1 MANATAWDVEVD
13 ILIVGSGA
21 AAMTAAVVAAK
32 NHAEALVIEKSE
44 LYGGSSATSGGV
56 VWIPATR
63 QAKEAGSDDTPEDGF
78 KYIRALTAPD
88 VPDSLIWAFVNN
100 GPKMLEWMERNSDVK
115 YATTHYCDYH
125 PNLPGGKTAFRS
137 HDAMPIHAKALGK
150 DFLKQ
155 RAQHPAAQFFGKIN
169 WTVDE
174 TGPLL
179 FRLPGWKKIVFRLF
193 ARYYLDLPWR
203 FRSAR
208 DRFLTLGSALAA
220 RLKMSMDKVGAK
232 LWLKTKFLEL
242 VTDDTGRV
250 VGAIVEKEGVRTR
263 IGARRG
269 VLLAAGGFERNPEMR
284 SKYLPVPTIYTGA
297 QPPNTGDA
305 IRGAMALGAQTARMD
320 SAWWGVSLAIP
331 GEDKTRL
338 MTFERALPGCI
349 MVNQAGKRYFNEA
362 ASYHIAGHAMIDSN
376 KSGASTVPS
385 YILFDSQYR
394 HDYPMGPVLPL
405 LPDWMLSS
413 DIQKVLIKGKTWDE
427 VARQA
432 GLPAAALKETIENFN
447 KHAKEGRDPEFQRGL
462 DPYDCYYGDP
472 KVKPNPTLRAL
483 EKAPFYAFPCYPG
496 DIGTNGGLVINE
508 NGQVLGKDSQPIPG
522 LYAAGNTTASVMG
535 YSYPA
540 AGATLGPAM
549 TFGYL
554 AARHM
559 VGAND

>member
-1 MANATAWDVEVD
+1 MADAVGAWDAEVD
-13 ILIVGSGA
+13 VLIVGSGA
-21 AAMTAAVVAAK
+21 AAMTAAVVARK
-32 NHAEALVIEKSE
+32 NHADVLVLEKSE

-63 QAKEAGSDDTPEDGF
+63 QAKQAGSDDTPEDGF
-78 KYIRALTAPD
+78 KYIRALTAPE

-100 GPKMLEWMERNSDVK
+100 GPKMLDWMEENSEVK
-115 YATTHYCDYH
+115 YMTTHYCDYH

-137 HDAMPIHAKALGK
+137 HDAAPIHGSALGD
-150 DFLKQ
+150 DFLNQ

-179 FRLPGWKKIVFRLF
+179 FRLPGWKKIVFKLF

-203 FRSAR
+203 FRSKR

-220 RLKMSMDKVGAK
+220 RLKLSMNKLGAK
-232 LWLKTKFLEL
+232 LWLKTKFMEL
-242 VTDDTGRV
+242 VTENGRV
-250 VGAIVEKEGVRTR
+250 TGVVVEKEGRRMR
-263 IGARRG
+263 IGARQG

-305 IRGAMALGAQTARMD
+305 IRAAMDMGAQTARMD

-349 MVNQAGKRYFNEA
+349 VVNQAGKRYFNEA
-362 ASYHIAGHAMIDSN
+362 ASYHIAGHAMIDNN

-385 YILFDSQYR
+385 FILFDSQYR

-405 LPDWMLSS
+405 LPDWMLASS
-413 DIQKVLIKGKTWDE
+413 ITQVLIKGKTWQD

-432 GLPAAALKETIENFN
+432 GLPWGSLKQTIENFN
-447 KHAKEGRDPEFQRGL
+447 KNAKIGKDPEFLRGD

-483 EKAPFYAFPCYPG
+483 DKGPFYAFPVYPG

-508 NGQVLGKDSQPIPG
+508 NAQVVGKDGKPIPG
-522 LYAAGNTTASVMG
+522 LYAAGNTTASIMG

-559 VGAND
+559 VGANE

>member
-1 MANATAWDVEVD
+1 MANAIAWDAQVD
-13 ILIVGSGA
+13 VLIVGSGA
-21 AAMTAAVVAAK
+21 AAMTAAIVAQK
-32 NHAEALVIEKSE
+32 NHADALVIEKSD

-63 QAKEAGSDDTPEDGF
+63 QAREAGSDDTPEDGF

-88 VPDSLIWAFVNN
+88 VSDELIWAFVNN
-100 GPKMLEWMERNSDVK
+100 GPKMLEWMEQNSDVK

-125 PNLPGGKTAFRS
+125 PNLPGGKTAYRS
-137 HDAMPIHAKALGK
+137 HDAMPIHARELGK
-150 DFLKQ
+150 DFLTQ

-179 FRLPGWKKIVFRLF
+179 FRLPGWKKIVLRLF

-220 RLKMSMDKVGAK
+220 RLKMSMDKIGAK

-242 VTDDTGRV
+242 VTEDGRV
-250 VGAIVEKEGVRTR
+250 VGAIVEKEGRRMR
-263 IGARRG
+263 IGARQG

-305 IRGAMALGAQTARMD
+305 IRGAMALGARTARMD

-362 ASYHIAGHAMIDSN
+362 ASYHIAGHAMIESN
-376 KSGASTVPS
+376 KTGASTIPS

-405 LPDWMLSS
+405 LPDWMLSA
-413 DIQKVLIKGKTWDE
+413 DIRKVLIKGKTWDE

-432 GLPAAALKETIENFN
+432 GLPAAALKETIANFN
-447 KHAKEGRDPEFQRGL
+447 KHAREGKDPEFLRGD

-483 EKAPFYAFPCYPG
+483 DKAPFYAFPCYPG

-508 NGQVLGKDSQPIPG
+508 NGQVIGQDDKPIPG

>member
-1 MANATAWDVEVD
+1 MANPIAWDVEVD
-13 ILIVGSGA
+13 VLIVGSGA
-21 AAMTAAVVAAK
+21 AAMTAAVVAGK
-32 NHAEALVIEKSE
+32 NHADALVIEKSE

-100 GPKMLEWMERNSDVK
+100 GPKMLDWMEQNSDVK

-137 HDAMPIHAKALGK
+137 HDVVPIQGQLLGA
-150 DFLKQ
+150 DLLKQ
-155 RAQHPAAQFFGKIN
+155 RPQHPAAQFFGKIN

-193 ARYYLDLPWR
+193 ARYYLDFPWR
-203 FRSAR
+203 LKSKR

-242 VTDDTGRV
+242 VEENGRV
-250 VGAIVEKEGVRTR
+250 VGAIVEKEGVRMR
-263 IGARRG
+263 IGARQG
-269 VLLAAGGFERNPEMR
+269 VLLAAGGFERSPEMR

-362 ASYHIAGHAMIDSN
+362 ASYHIAGHAMIENN

-413 DIQKVLIKGKTWDE
+413 QIRSVLIKGQTWDE

-432 GLPAAALKETIENFN
+432 GLPAAALKTTIENFN
-447 KHAKEGRDPEFQRGL
+447 KHAKEGTDPEFQRGL

-496 DIGTNGGLVINE
+496 DIGTNGGLVIDG
-508 NGQVLGKDSQPIPG
+508 NGQVLGKDNQPIPG

-554 AARHM
+554 AAKHM

>member
-1 MANATAWDVEVD
+1 MADVVGAWDAEVD
-13 ILIVGSGA
+13 VLIVGSGA
-21 AAMTAAVVAAK
+21 AAMTAAVVARK
-32 NHAEALVIEKSE
+32 NHADALVIEKSE

-63 QAKEAGSDDTPEDGF
+63 QARAAGSDDTPEDGF
-78 KYIRALTAPD
+78 KYIRALTAPEVSD
-88 VPDSLIWAFVNN
+88 ELIWAFVNN
-100 GPKMLEWMERNSDVK
+100 GPKMLDWMEENSEVK
-115 YATTHYCDYH
+115 YVTTHYCDYH
-125 PNLPGGKTAFRS
+125 PNLPGGKTAYRS
-137 HDAMPIHAKALGK
+137 HDAVPIHASALGD

-174 TGPLL
+174 TTPLL
-179 FRLPGWKKIVFRLF
+179 FRLPGWKKIVARLF
-193 ARYYLDLPWR
+193 FRYYLDLPWR
-203 FRSAR
+203 FRSKR

-220 RLKMSMDKVGAK
+220 RLKLSMDKLGAK
-232 LWLKTKFLEL
+232 LWLNTKFLEL
-242 VTDDTGRV
+242 VTENGKV
-250 VGAIVEKEGVRTR
+250 VGAVVEKEGKRMR
-263 IGARRG
+263 IGARQG
-269 VLLAAGGFERNPEMR
+269 VLLAAGGFERSPEMR

-305 IRGAMALGAQTARMD
+305 IRGAMELGAQTARMN

-349 MVNQAGKRYFNEA
+349 VVNQAGKRYFNEA
-362 ASYHIAGHAMIDSN
+362 ASYHIAGHAMIDNN
-376 KSGASTVPS
+376 KPGAATVPS

-405 LPDWMLSS
+405 LPDWMLSAN
-413 DIQKVLIKGKTWDE
+413 IKQVLIKGNSWED

-432 GLPAAALKETIENFN
+432 GLPWGPLKQTIENFN
-447 KHAKEGRDPEFQRGL
+447 THAKVGKDPEFLRGD

-483 EKAPFYAFPCYPG
+483 DKGPFYAFPVYPG
-496 DIGTNGGLVINE
+496 DIGTNGGLVIDE
-508 NGQVLGKDSQPIPG
+508 NARVLGKDGHPIPG

-559 VGAND
+559 VGANA

>member
-1 MANATAWDVEVD
+1 MADGVGAWDDEVD
-13 ILIVGSGA
+13 VLIVGSGA
-21 AAMTAAVVAAK
+21 AAMTAAVVARK
-32 NHAEALVIEKSE
+32 NHADALVIEKSE

-63 QAKEAGSDDTPEDGF
+63 QALAAGSDDTPEDGF
-78 KYIRALTAPD
+78 KYIRALTAPE
-88 VPDSLIWAFVNN
+88 VPDGLIWAFVNN
-100 GPKMLEWMERNSDVK
+100 GPKMLDWMEENSELRYV
-115 YATTHYCDYH
+115 TTHYCDYH

-137 HDAMPIHAKALGK
+137 HDAVPIHASALG
-150 DFLKQ
+150 DEFLNQ

-179 FRLPGWKKIVFRLF
+179 FRLPGGKKIVFRRF
-193 ARYYLDLPWR
+193 ARYYTSLLWP
-203 FRSAR
+203 FPPQPH
-208 DRFLTLGSALAA
+208 RFLTLGSALAA
-220 RLKMSMDKVGAK
+220 RLKLSMNKLGAK

-242 VTDDTGRV
+242 VTENGKV
-250 VGAIVEKEGVRTR
+250 VGAVVEKEGRRMR
-263 IGARRG
+263 IGARQG
-269 VLLAAGGFERNPEMR
+269 VLLAAGGFERSPEMR
-284 SKYLPVPTIYTGA
+284 SKYLPVATIYTGA

-305 IRGAMALGAQTARMD
+305 IRAAMDLGAQTARMN
-320 SAWWGVSLAIP
+320 SAWWGVSLAVP

-349 MVNQAGKRYFNEA
+349 VVNQAGKRYFNEA

-376 KSGASTVPS
+376 KAGASTVPS

-405 LPDWMLSS
+405 LPDWMLSAN
-413 DIQKVLIKGKTWDE
+413 IKQVLIKGKSWED

-432 GLPAAALKETIENFN
+432 GLPWANLKQTIENFN
-447 KHAKEGRDPEFQRGL
+447 KNAKVGKDPDFLRGD

-483 EKAPFYAFPCYPG
+483 DKGPFYAFPVYPG
-496 DIGTNGGLVINE
+496 DIGTNGGLVIDE
-508 NGQVLGKDSQPIPG
+508 NARVLGKDGAPIPG

-559 VGAND
+559 VGANE

>member
-1 MANATAWDVEVD
+1 MANAIAWDAEVD
-13 ILIVGSGA
+13 VLIVGSGA
-21 AAMTAAVVAAK
+21 AAMTAAVVARK
-32 NHAEALVIEKSE
+32 NHADALVIEKSE

-63 QAKEAGSDDTPEDGF
+63 QAREAGSDDTPEDGF
-78 KYIRALTAPD
+78 NYIRALTAPD

-100 GPKMLEWMERNSDVK
+100 GPKMLEWMEQNSDVK

-137 HDAMPIHAKALGK
+137 HDAMPIHAKELGK
-150 DFLKQ
+150 DFLTQ

-220 RLKMSMDKVGAK
+220 RLKMSMDKLGAK

-242 VTDDTGRV
+242 VTENGRV
-250 VGAIVEKEGVRTR
+250 TGAIVEREGVRMR
-263 IGARRG
+263 IGARQG
-269 VLLAAGGFERNPEMR
+269 VLLAAGGFERSPEMR
-284 SKYLPVPTIYTGA
+284 SKYLPVSTIYTGA

-305 IRGAMALGAQTARMD
+305 IRGAMELGAQTARMD

-362 ASYHIAGHAMIDSN
+362 ASYHIAGHAMIESN
-376 KSGASTVPS
+376 KTGASTIPS

-413 DIQKVLIKGKTWDE
+413 AIRSVLIKGNSWED

-447 KHAKEGRDPEFQRGL
+447 KHAREGKDPEFLRGD

-483 EKAPFYAFPCYPG
+483 DKAPFYAFPCYPG

-508 NGQVLGKDSQPIPG
+508 NAQVMGKDGKPIPG

>member
-1 MANATAWDVEVD
+1 MADIQGWDVETD
-13 ILIVGSGA
+13 ILVVGSGA
-21 AAMTAAVVAAK
+21 AGMVAAVFAARNRAK
-32 NHAEALVIEKSE
+32 VLVIEKSE

-56 VWIPATR
+56 AWIPATR
-63 QAKEAGSDDTPEDGF
+63 QALAAGSVDSAEEGF

-100 GPKMLEWMERNSDVK
+100 GPKMLDWMEENSELR
-115 YATTHYCDYH
+115 YQTTHYCDYH
-125 PNLPGGKTAFRS
+125 PNLPGGRTAYRS
-137 HDAMPIHAKALGK
+137 HDVVPINGKLLGD
-150 DFLKQ
+150 DFLRQ
-155 RAQHPAAQFFGKIN
+155 RKQHPAAAFFGRIN

-179 FRLPGWKKIVFRLF
+179 FRLPGWRKIVVRMLL
-193 ARYYLDLPWR
+193 RYALDIPWR
-203 FRSAR
+203 FKSSR

-220 RLKMSMDKVGAK
+220 RLKLSLDKVGVEI
-232 LWLKTKFLEL
+232 WLNTPFVEL
-242 VTDDTGRV
+242 IEENGRV
-250 VGAIVEKEGVRTR
+250 VGAVIERGGKRQRVH
-263 IGARRG
+263 AQRG
-269 VLLAAGGFERNPEMR
+269 VLLAAGGFERNKEMR
-284 SKYLPVPTIYTGA
+284 TEYLPVPTIYTGA

-305 IRGAMALGAQTARMD
+305 IRAAMALGAKTARMD
-320 SAWWGVSLAIP
+320 SAWWGISLAIP

-349 MVNQAGKRYFNEA
+349 VVNQAGKRYFNEA
-362 ASYHIAGHAMIDSN
+362 ASYHIAGHAMIANDRPE
-376 KSGASTVPS
+376 ASTIPS
-385 YILFDSQYR
+385 FILFDSQYR
-394 HDYPMGPVLPL
+394 KSYPMGPIIPDM
-405 LPDWMLSS
+405 PDWMLSS
-413 DIQKVLIKGKTWDE
+413 AIKSVLIKGDSWEE
-427 VARQA
+427 VARKA
-432 GLPAAALKETIENFN
+432 GLPPDTLRETIDNFN
-447 KHAKEGRDPEFQRGL
+447 RHAREGKDPEFLRGD

-483 EKAPFYAFPCYPG
+483 DKGPFYACPCYPG

-508 NGQVLGKDSQPIPG
+508 NAQVVNQAGEPIPG

-540 AGATLGPAM
+540 AGATLGPGM

>member
-1 MANATAWDVEVD
+1 MASLTGWDVETDV
-13 ILIVGSGA
+13 LVVGSGA
-21 AAMTAAVVAAK
+21 AALTGAIVAAT
-32 NHAEALVIEKSE
+32 NHARVIVVEKSDM
-44 LYGGSSATSGGV
+44 YGGTSATSGGV

-63 QAKEAGSDDTPEDGF
+63 QAREAGSDDTPEDGF

-88 VPDSLIWAFVNN
+88 VPDSQIWAFVNN
-100 GPKMLEWMERNSDVK
+100 GSKMLEWMEQHTEVK

-125 PNLPGGKTAFRS
+125 PNLPGGKVAFRS
-137 HDAMPIHAKALGK
+137 HDVLPIHASVLGK
-150 DFLKQ
+150 DFLTQ
-155 RAQHPAAQFFGKIN
+155 RPQHPAAQFFGKMN

-179 FRLPGWKKIVFRLF
+179 FRMKGWRKIVARIVL
-193 ARYYLDLPWR
+193 RYYLDLPWR

-208 DRFLTLGSALAA
+208 DRFLTLGSAMAA
-220 RLKMSMDKVGAK
+220 RLKLSLDKSGAE
-232 LWLKTKFLEL
+232 LWLKTKFIEL
-242 VTDDTGRV
+242 VRDEGRV
-250 VGAIVEKEGVRTR
+250 VGAVVEREGRRMR
-263 IGARRG
+263 IGASRG

-284 SKYLPVPTIYTGA
+284 SKYLPVAPIWTGA

-305 IRGAMALGAQTARMD
+305 LRAAMALGAQTARMD

-349 MVNQAGKRYFNEA
+349 VVNQAGKRYFNEA
-362 ASYHIAGHAMIDSN
+362 ASYHIAGHAMIQN
-376 KSGASTVPS
+376 HKTGAGSIPS

-394 HDYPMGPVLPL
+394 NSYPMGPVLPN
-405 LPDWMLSS
+405 LPDFMLPANVR
-413 DIQKVLIKGKTWDE
+413 KVLIKGKTWED
-427 VARQA
+427 VAKQA
-432 GLPAAALKETIENFN
+432 GLSAAALQKTIDNFN
-447 KHAKEGRDPEFQRGL
+447 LHAREGKDPEFLRGD

-483 EKAPFYAFPCYPG
+483 DKPPFYAFPCYPG
-496 DIGTNGGLVINE
+496 DIGTNGGLVTDE
-508 NGQVLGKDSQPIPG
+508 NAQVLDAAGKPIPG
-522 LYAAGNTTASVMG
+522 LYAAGNTAASIMG

-540 AGATLGPAM
+540 AGATLGPGM

-554 AARHM
+554 AAKHM

>member
-1 MANATAWDVEVD
+1 MADGVGAWDDEVD
-13 ILIVGSGA
+13 VLIVGSGA
-21 AAMTAAVVAAK
+21 AAMTAAVVARK
-32 NHAEALVIEKSE
+32 NHADVLVIEKSE

-63 QAKEAGSDDTPEDGF
+63 QALAAGSDDTPEDGF
-78 KYIRALTAPD
+78 NYIRALTAPE
-88 VPDSLIWAFVNN
+88 VPDSLIWAFVRN
-100 GPKMLEWMERNSDVK
+100 GPKMLDWMEENSEVK
-115 YATTHYCDYH
+115 YVTTHYCDYH

-137 HDAMPIHAKALGK
+137 HDAVPIHANALG
-150 DFLKQ
+150 DEFLDQ

-174 TGPLL
+174 TTPLL
-179 FRLPGWKKIVFRLF
+179 FRLPGWKKIVARLF
-193 ARYYLDLPWR
+193 FRYYLDLPWR
-203 FRSAR
+203 FRSKR

-220 RLKMSMDKVGAK
+220 RLKLSMNKLGAK

-242 VTDDTGRV
+242 VSENGKV
-250 VGAIVEKEGVRTR
+250 VGAVVEKEGRRMR
-263 IGARRG
+263 IGARQG

-305 IRGAMALGAQTARMD
+305 IRGAMELGAQTARMN

-349 MVNQAGKRYFNEA
+349 VVNQAGKRYFNEA
-362 ASYHIAGHAMIDSN
+362 ASYHIAGHAMIDNN
-376 KSGASTVPS
+376 KPGAATMPS

-413 DIQKVLIKGKTWDE
+413 NIKQVLIKGKTWED

-432 GLPAAALKETIENFN
+432 GLPWATLKQTIENFN
-447 KHAKEGRDPEFQRGL
+447 KHAKVGKDPEFLRGD

-483 EKAPFYAFPCYPG
+483 DKGPFYAFPVYPG

-508 NGQVLGKDSQPIPG
+508 NAQVVGKDGNPIPG

-559 VGAND
+559 VGVNE

>member
-1 MANATAWDVEVD
+1 MANAIAWDAEVD
-13 ILIVGSGA
+13 VLIVGSGA
-21 AAMTAAVVAAK
+21 AAMTAAVVARK
-32 NHAEALVIEKSE
+32 NHADALVIEKSE

-63 QAKEAGSDDTPEDGF
+63 QAREAGSDDTPEDGF
-78 KYIRALTAPD
+78 NYIRALTAPD

-100 GPKMLEWMERNSDVK
+100 GPKMLEWMEQNSDVK

-137 HDAMPIHAKALGK
+137 HDAMPIHAKDLGK
-150 DFLKQ
+150 DFLTQ

-220 RLKMSMDKVGAK
+220 RLKMSMDKLGAK

-242 VTDDTGRV
+242 VTENGRV
-250 VGAIVEKEGVRTR
+250 TGAIVEREGVRMR
-263 IGARRG
+263 IGARQG
-269 VLLAAGGFERNPEMR
+269 VLLAAGGFERSPEMR
-284 SKYLPVPTIYTGA
+284 SKYLPVSTIYTGA

-305 IRGAMALGAQTARMD
+305 IRGAMELGAQTARMD

-362 ASYHIAGHAMIDSN
+362 ASYHIAGHAMIESN
-376 KSGASTVPS
+376 KTGASTIPS

-413 DIQKVLIKGKTWDE
+413 AIRSVLIKGNSWED

-447 KHAKEGRDPEFQRGL
+447 KHAREGKDPEFLRGD

-483 EKAPFYAFPCYPG
+483 DKAPFYAFPCYPG

-508 NGQVLGKDSQPIPG
+508 NAQVMGKDGKPIPG

>member
-1 MANATAWDVEVD
+1 MADGVGAWDDEVD
-13 ILIVGSGA
+13 VLIVGSGA
-21 AAMTAAVVAAK
+21 AAMTAAVVARK
-32 NHAEALVIEKSE
+32 SHADVLVLEKSE

-63 QAKEAGSDDTPEDGF
+63 QALAAGSDDTPEDGF
-78 KYIRALTAPD
+78 NYIRALTAPEVSD
-88 VPDSLIWAFVNN
+88 GLIWAFVRN
-100 GPKMLEWMERNSDVK
+100 GPKMLDWMEENSEVK
-115 YATTHYCDYH
+115 YVTTHYCDYH

-137 HDAMPIHAKALGK
+137 HDAVPIHASALG
-150 DFLKQ
+150 DEFLEQ
-155 RAQHPAAQFFGKIN
+155 RSQHPAAQFFGKIN

-179 FRLPGWKKIVFRLF
+179 FRLPGWKKIVFKLF

-203 FRSAR
+203 FRSKR

-220 RLKMSMDKVGAK
+220 RLKLSMNKLGAK
-232 LWLKTKFLEL
+232 MWLKTKFMEL
-242 VTDDTGRV
+242 VTENGKV
-250 VGAIVEKEGVRTR
+250 VGAVVEKEGRRMR
-263 IGARRG
+263 IGARQG

-305 IRGAMALGAQTARMD
+305 IRAAMDLGAQTARMN

-349 MVNQAGKRYFNEA
+349 VVNQAGKRYFNEA
-362 ASYHIAGHAMIDSN
+362 ASYHIAGHAMIDNN
-376 KSGASTVPS
+376 KPGAATMPS

-405 LPDWMLSS
+405 LPDWMLSAN
-413 DIQKVLIKGKTWDE
+413 IKQVLIKGSSWED

-432 GLPAAALKETIENFN
+432 GLPWATLKQTLENFN
-447 KHAKEGRDPEFQRGL
+447 KHAKLGKDPEFLRGD

-483 EKAPFYAFPCYPG
+483 DKGPFYAFPVYPG

-508 NGQVLGKDSQPIPG
+508 NAQVLGKDGKPIPG

-559 VGAND
+559 VGANE

>member
-1 MANATAWDVEVD
+1 MADGVGAWDDEVD
-13 ILIVGSGA
+13 VLIVGSGA
-21 AAMTAAVVAAK
+21 AAMTAAVVARK
-32 NHAEALVIEKSE
+32 NHSDVLVIEKSE

-63 QAKEAGSDDTPEDGF
+63 QALAAGSDDTPEDGF
-78 KYIRALTAPD
+78 KYIRALTAPEVSD
-88 VPDSLIWAFVNN
+88 GLIWSFVNN
-100 GPKMLEWMERNSDVK
+100 GPKMLDWMEENSEVK
-115 YATTHYCDYH
+115 YVTTHYCDYH

-137 HDAMPIHAKALGK
+137 HDAVPIHASALG
-150 DFLKQ
+150 DEFLKQ

-174 TGPLL
+174 TTPLL
-179 FRLPGWKKIVFRLF
+179 FRLPGWKKIVARLF
-193 ARYYLDLPWR
+193 FRYYLDLPWR
-203 FRSAR
+203 FRSKR

-220 RLKMSMDKVGAK
+220 RLKLSMNKLGAK
-232 LWLKTKFLEL
+232 MWLKTKFLEL
-242 VTDDTGRV
+242 VTENGKV
-250 VGAIVEKEGVRTR
+250 VGAVVEKEGRRMR
-263 IGARRG
+263 IGARQG
-269 VLLAAGGFERNPEMR
+269 VLLAAGGFERSPEMR

-305 IRGAMALGAQTARMD
+305 IRAAMELGAQTARMN

-349 MVNQAGKRYFNEA
+349 VVNQAGKRYFNEA
-362 ASYHIAGHAMIDSN
+362 ASYHIAGHAMIDNN
-376 KSGASTVPS
+376 KAGAATMPS

-405 LPDWMLSS
+405 LPDWMLSAN
-413 DIQKVLIKGKTWDE
+413 IKQVLIKGKSWED

-432 GLPAAALKETIENFN
+432 GLPWANLKQTIENFN
-447 KHAKEGRDPEFQRGL
+447 KNAKIGKDPEFLRGD

-483 EKAPFYAFPCYPG
+483 DKGPFYAFPVYPG
-496 DIGTNGGLVINE
+496 DIGTNGGLVIDE
-508 NGQVLGKDSQPIPG
+508 NARVLGKDGNPIPG

-559 VGAND
+559 VGANE

>member
-1 MANATAWDVEVD
+1 MADVVGAWDAEVD
-13 ILIVGSGA
+13 VLIVGSGA
-21 AAMTAAVVAAK
+21 AAMTAAVVARK
-32 NHAEALVIEKSE
+32 NHADVLVLEKSE

-63 QAKEAGSDDTPEDGF
+63 QALAAGSDDTPQDGF
-78 KYIRALTAPD
+78 NYIRALTAPE

-100 GPKMLEWMERNSDVK
+100 GPKMLDWMEENSEVK
-115 YATTHYCDYH
+115 YVTTHYCDYH

-137 HDAMPIHAKALGK
+137 HDAVPIHASALGD

-174 TGPLL
+174 TTPLL
-179 FRLPGWKKIVFRLF
+179 FRLPGWKKIVARLF
-193 ARYYLDLPWR
+193 FRYYLDLPWR
-203 FRSAR
+203 FRSKR

-220 RLKMSMDKVGAK
+220 RLKLSMDKVGAK

-242 VTDDTGRV
+242 VTENGKV
-250 VGAIVEKEGVRTR
+250 VGALVEKEGRRMR
-263 IGARRG
+263 IGARQG

-305 IRGAMALGAQTARMD
+305 IRAAMDMGAQTARMN

-349 MVNQAGKRYFNEA
+349 VVNQAGKRYFNEA
-362 ASYHIAGHAMIDSN
+362 ASYHIAGHAMIDNN
-376 KSGASTVPS
+376 KPGAATVPS

-405 LPDWMLSS
+405 LPDWMLSAN
-413 DIQKVLIKGKTWDE
+413 IKQVLIKGNSWED
-427 VARQA
+427 VARRA
-432 GLPAAALKETIENFN
+432 GLPWGPLKQTIENFN
-447 KHAKEGRDPEFQRGL
+447 TNAKLGKDPEFLRGD

-483 EKAPFYAFPCYPG
+483 DKGPFYAFPVYPG
-496 DIGTNGGLVINE
+496 DIGTNGGLVIDE
-508 NGQVLGKDSQPIPG
+508 NARVIGKDGNPIPG

-559 VGAND
+559 VGVNA

>member
-1 MANATAWDVEVD
+1 MANAVAAWDVEVD
-13 ILIVGSGA
+13 VLIVGSGA
-21 AAMTAAVVAAK
+21 AAMTAAVVASK
-32 NHAEALVIEKSE
+32 NHADALVIEKSE

-100 GPKMLEWMERNSDVK
+100 GPKMLEWMEQNSDVK

-125 PNLPGGKTAFRS
+125 PNLPGGKTAYRS
-137 HDAMPIHAKALGK
+137 HDAMPIHASALGK
-150 DFLKQ
+150 DFLNQ

-174 TGPLL
+174 TTPLL
-179 FRLPGWKKIVFRLF
+179 FRLPGWKKIVARLF
-193 ARYYLDLPWR
+193 LRYYLDLPWR

-220 RLKMSMDKVGAK
+220 RLKTSMDKVGAK
-232 LWLKTKFLEL
+232 LWLNTKFLEL
-242 VTDDTGRV
+242 VTENGRV
-250 VGAIVEKEGVRTR
+250 TGAVVEKEGRRMR
-263 IGARRG
+263 IGARQG
-269 VLLAAGGFERNPEMR
+269 VLLAAGGFERSPEMR

-305 IRGAMALGAQTARMD
+305 IRGAMELGAQTARMD

-349 MVNQAGKRYFNEA
+349 VVNQGGKRYFNEA
-362 ASYHIAGHAMIDSN
+362 ASYHIAGHAMIDNN
-376 KSGASTVPS
+376 KPGAATVPS

-394 HDYPMGPVLPL
+394 NDYPMGPVLPL
-405 LPDWMLSS
+405 LPDWMLSAN
-413 DIQKVLIKGKTWDE
+413 IKQVLIKGSSWQD

-432 GLPAAALKETIENFN
+432 GLPWDALKETIENFN
-447 KHAKEGRDPEFQRGL
+447 THARQGKDPEFLRGD

-483 EKAPFYAFPCYPG
+483 DKGPFYAFPCYPG

-508 NGQVLGKDSQPIPG
+508 NAQVIGKDGNPIAG

-559 VGAND
+559 VGANA

>member
-13 ILIVGSGA
+13 VLIVGSGA

-32 NHAEALVIEKSE
+32 NHAEALVIEKSD

-63 QAKEAGSDDTPEDGF
+63 QAREAGSDDTPEDGF

-100 GPKMLEWMERNSDVK
+100 GPKMLEWMERNSDVR

-125 PNLPGGKTAFRS
+125 PNLPGGKTAYRS
-137 HDAMPIHAKALGK
+137 HDAMPIHARALGK

-179 FRLPGWKKIVFRLF
+179 FRLPGWKKIVARLF

-220 RLKMSMDKVGAK
+220 RLKLSMDKVGAK

-242 VTDDTGRV
+242 VTDDKGRV

-263 IGARRG
+263 IGARQG

-362 ASYHIAGHAMIDSN
+362 ASYHIAGHAMIESN

-405 LPDWMLSS
+405 LPDWMLSAN
-413 DIQKVLIKGKTWDE
+413 IQKVLIKGKTWDE

-432 GLPAAALKETIENFN
+432 GLPAAALKTTIENFN
-447 KHAKEGRDPEFQRGL
+447 KHAREGKDPEFLRGD

-483 EKAPFYAFPCYPG
+483 DKAPFYAFPCYPG
-496 DIGTNGGLVINE
+496 DIGTNGGLVIDE
-508 NGQVLGKDSQPIPG
+508 NARVIGKDGQPIQG

>member
-1 MANATAWDVEVD
+1 MANAIAWDAQVD
-13 ILIVGSGA
+13 VLIVGSGA
-21 AAMTAAVVAAK
+21 AAMTAAIVAQK
-32 NHAEALVIEKSE
+32 NHADALVIEKSD

-63 QAKEAGSDDTPEDGF
+63 QAREAGSDDTPEDGF

-88 VPDSLIWAFVNN
+88 VSDDLIWAFVNN
-100 GPKMLEWMERNSDVK
+100 GPKMLEWMEQNSDVK

-125 PNLPGGKTAFRS
+125 PNLPGGKTAYRS
-137 HDAMPIHAKALGK
+137 HDAMPIHARELGK
-150 DFLKQ
+150 DFLTQ

-179 FRLPGWKKIVFRLF
+179 FRLPGWKKIVLRLF

-220 RLKMSMDKVGAK
+220 RLKMSMDKIGAK

-242 VTDDTGRV
+242 VTEDGRV
-250 VGAIVEKEGVRTR
+250 VGAIVEKEGRRMR
-263 IGARRG
+263 IGARQG

-305 IRGAMALGAQTARMD
+305 IRGAMALGARTARMD

-362 ASYHIAGHAMIDSN
+362 ASYHIAGHAMIESN
-376 KSGASTVPS
+376 KTGASTIPS

-405 LPDWMLSS
+405 LPDWMLSA
-413 DIQKVLIKGKTWDE
+413 DIRKVLIKGKTWDE

-432 GLPAAALKETIENFN
+432 GLPAAALKETIANFN
-447 KHAKEGRDPEFQRGL
+447 KHAREGKDPEFLRGD

-483 EKAPFYAFPCYPG
+483 DKAPFYAFPCYPG

-508 NGQVLGKDSQPIPG
+508 NGQVIGQDDKPIPG

>member
-1 MANATAWDVEVD
+1 MANATGWDVEVD
-13 ILIVGSGA
+13 VLIVGSGA
-21 AAMTAAVVAAK
+21 AAVTAAVVARK
-32 NHAEALVIEKSE
+32 NHADALVIEKSE

-63 QAKEAGSDDTPEDGF
+63 QAKAAGSDDPPEDVF

-100 GPKMLEWMERNSDVK
+100 GPKMLEWMEQNSEVK
-115 YATTHYCDYH
+115 YVTTHYRDYH
-125 PNLPGGKTAFRS
+125 PNLPGGKTAYRS

-150 DFLKQ
+150 DFLQQ

-174 TGPLL
+174 TTPLL
-179 FRLPGWKKIVFRLF
+179 FRLPGWKKIVARLF
-193 ARYYLDLPWR
+193 LRYYLDLPWR
-203 FRSAR
+203 WRSKR

-232 LWLKTKFLEL
+232 LWLNTRFLEL
-242 VTDDTGRV
+242 VTENGRV
-250 VGAIVEKEGVRTR
+250 TGAIVEKEGRRMRT
-263 IGARRG
+263 GARQG
-269 VLLAAGGFERNPEMR
+269 VLLAAGGFERSPEMR

-305 IRGAMALGAQTARMD
+305 IRGAMELGAQTARMD

-349 MVNQAGKRYFNEA
+349 VVNQGGKRYFNEA
-362 ASYHIAGHAMIDSN
+362 ASYHIAGHAMIDNN
-376 KSGASTVPS
+376 KPGAATVPS

-394 HDYPMGPVLPL
+394 HDYPMGPGLPL
-405 LPDWMLSS
+405 LPDWMLASN
-413 DIQKVLIKGKTWDE
+413 IKQVLIKGKSWED

-432 GLPAAALKETIENFN
+432 GLPWANLKQTIENFN
-447 KHAKEGRDPEFQRGL
+447 KNAKLGKDPEFLRGD

-483 EKAPFYAFPCYPG
+483 DKGPFYAFPVYPG

-508 NGQVLGKDSQPIPG
+508 NAQVLGKDGTPTPG
-522 LYAAGNTTASVMG
+522 LSAAGNTTASVMG

-554 AARHM
+554 AGRHM
-559 VGAND
+559 MGVNE

>member
-1 MANATAWDVEVD
+1 MASANGWDIETDV
-13 ILIVGSGA
+13 LIVGSGA
-21 AAMTAAVVAAK
+21 AGLTAAIVASKNNAK
-32 NHAEALVIEKSE
+32 AIVIEKSD
-44 LYGGSSATSGGV
+44 LYGGTSATSGGV
-56 VWIPATR
+56 AWIPATR

-100 GPKMLEWMERNSDVK
+100 GPRMLDWMEANSELK

-137 HDAMPIHAKALGK
+137 HDVVPINAKVLGK

-155 RAQHPAAQFFGKIN
+155 RAQHPAAAFFGKIN

-174 TGPLL
+174 TTPLL
-179 FRLPGWKKIVFRLF
+179 FRLPGWKKIIVRLLL
-193 ARYYLDLPWR
+193 RYYLDIPWR

-208 DRFLTLGSALAA
+208 DRFLTLGSALVA
-220 RLKMSMDKVGAK
+220 RLKLTFDKVGAQ
-232 LWLKTKFLEL
+232 LWFNTRLLEL
-242 VTDDTGRV
+242 VHDNGRV
-250 VGAIVEKEGVRTR
+250 TGVIVEREGKRMR

-284 SKYLPVPTIYTGA
+284 AKYLPVPNIWTGA

-305 IRGAMALGAQTARMD
+305 IRAAMAVGAKTARMD

-349 MVNQAGKRYFNEA
+349 IVNKAGRRYFNEA
-362 ASYHIAGHAMIDSN
+362 ASYHIAGHAMIENN
-376 KSGASTVPS
+376 KTGAGAVPS
-385 YILFDSQYR
+385 YILFDSRYR

-405 LPDWMLSS
+405 IPDFMLSS
-413 DIQKVLIKGKTWDE
+413 AIRKVLIKGNTWDE
-427 VARQA
+427 VAKQA
-432 GLPAAALKETIENFN
+432 GLPAAALKQTIENFN
-447 KHAKEGRDPEFQRGL
+447 KHAQEGKDPEFLRGD

-483 EKAPFYAFPCYPG
+483 DKPPFYAFPCYPG
-496 DIGTNGGLVINE
+496 DIGTNGGLVIDE
-508 NGQVLGKDSQPIPG
+508 NGQVVDQSGRPIAG

-549 TFGYL
+549 TFGFL

>member
-1 MANATAWDVEVD
+1 MANATGWDVEVD
-13 ILIVGSGA
+13 VLIVGSGA
-21 AAMTAAVVAAK
+21 AAVTAAVVARK
-32 NHAEALVIEKSE
+32 NHADALVIEKSE

-63 QAKEAGSDDTPEDGF
+63 QAKAAGSDDTPEDGF
-78 KYIRALTAPD
+78 KYIRALTAPEVSD
-88 VPDSLIWAFVNN
+88 ELIWSFVNN
-100 GPKMLEWMERNSDVK
+100 GPKMLDWMEENSEVK
-115 YATTHYCDYH
+115 YVTTHYCDYH

-137 HDAMPIHAKALGK
+137 HDAVPIHASALGD

-174 TGPLL
+174 TTPLL
-179 FRLPGWKKIVFRLF
+179 FRLPGWKKIVARLF
-193 ARYYLDLPWR
+193 FRYYLDLPWR
-203 FRSAR
+203 WRSKR

-220 RLKMSMDKVGAK
+220 RLKLSMDKVGAK

-242 VTDDTGRV
+242 VTENGKV
-250 VGAIVEKEGVRTR
+250 VGAVVEKEGRRMR

-284 SKYLPVPTIYTGA
+284 SKYLPVATIYTGA

-305 IRGAMALGAQTARMD
+305 IRAAMDLGAQTARMN

-349 MVNQAGKRYFNEA
+349 VVNQAGKRYFNEA
-362 ASYHIAGHAMIDSN
+362 ASYHIAGHAMIDNN
-376 KSGASTVPS
+376 KSGAGTVPS

-405 LPDWMLSS
+405 LPDWMLSA
-413 DIQKVLIKGKTWDE
+413 DIKKVLIKGKTWEE
-427 VARQA
+427 VAKKA
-432 GLPAAALKETIENFN
+432 GLPWANLKGTIENFN
-447 KHAKEGRDPEFQRGL
+447 KNAKVGKDPEFLRGD

-472 KVKPNPTLRAL
+472 KVKPNPTLR
-483 EKAPFYAFPCYPG
+483 
-496 DIGTNGGLVINE
+496 
-508 NGQVLGKDSQPIPG
+508 G
-522 LYAAGNTTASVMG
+522 LYTAGNPTASVMG
-535 YSYPA
+535 YSSPA
-540 AGATLGPAM
+540 AGASLGPAM

-554 AARHM
+554 SARHM
-559 VGAND
+559 VGANE

>member
-1 MANATAWDVEVD
+1 MMASLAGWDFETD
-13 ILIVGSGA
+13 ILVVGSGA
-21 AAMTAAVVAAK
+21 AALTGAIVAAK
-32 NHAEALVIEKSE
+32 SHAKVLVIEKSDM
-44 LYGGSSATSGGV
+44 YGGTSATSGGV

-100 GPKMLEWMERNSDVK
+100 GPKMLEWMEQNSEVK

-137 HDAMPIHAKALGK
+137 HDVMPIHAKALGK
-150 DFLKQ
+150 DFLRQ
-155 RAQHPAAQFFGKIN
+155 RAQHPAAQFFGKMN

-179 FRLPGWKKIVFRLF
+179 FRMKGWRRIVARIML
-193 ARYYLDLPWR
+193 RYYLDIPWR
-203 FRSAR
+203 LRSAR

-220 RLKMSMDKVGAK
+220 RLKISLDKEGVE
-232 LWLKTKFLEL
+232 LWLKTKFIDL
-242 VTDDTGRV
+242 VQEEGRV
-250 VGAIVEKEGVRTR
+250 VGAVVEREGKRMR
-263 IGARRG
+263 IGAHKG

-284 SKYLPVPTIYTGA
+284 SKYLPVATIWTGA

-305 IRGAMALGAQTARMD
+305 IRAAMAIGAQTARMD

-349 MVNQAGKRYFNEA
+349 VVNKSGKRYFNEA
-362 ASYHIAGHAMIDSN
+362 SSYHIAGHAMIDNDKAGGGSI
-376 KSGASTVPS
+376 PS

-394 HDYPMGPVLPL
+394 RDYPMGPVLPNIPDFM
-405 LPDWMLSS
+405 LPANVR
-413 DIQKVLIKGKTWDE
+413 KVLMKGNSWED
-427 VARQA
+427 VAKQA
-432 GLPAAALKETIENFN
+432 GLPAATLKQTIDNFN
-447 KHAKEGRDPEFQRGL
+447 LHAREGKDPEFLRGD
-462 DPYDCYYGDP
+462 DPYDRYYGDP
-472 KVKPNPTLRAL
+472 KVTPNPTLRAL
-483 EKAPFYAFPCYPG
+483 DKPPFYAFPCYPG
-496 DIGTNGGLVINE
+496 DIGTNGGLVIDE
-508 NGQVLGKDSQPIPG
+508 HAQVVDSAGKPIPG
-522 LYAAGNTTASVMG
+522 LYAAGNTTASIMG

-549 TFGYL
+549 TFGYI

>member
-1 MANATAWDVEVD
+1 MADGVATWDDEVD
-13 ILIVGSGA
+13 VLIVGSGA
-21 AAMTAAVVAAK
+21 AAMTAAVVARK
-32 NHAEALVIEKSE
+32 NHADVLVLEKSE

-63 QAKEAGSDDTPEDGF
+63 QALAAGSDDTPEDGF
-78 KYIRALTAPD
+78 NYIRALTAPEVSD
-88 VPDSLIWAFVNN
+88 GLIWSFVRN
-100 GPKMLEWMERNSDVK
+100 GPKMLDWMEENSEVK
-115 YATTHYCDYH
+115 YVTTHYCDYH
-125 PNLPGGKTAFRS
+125 PNLPGGKTAYRS
-137 HDAMPIHAKALGK
+137 HDAVPIHASALGD

-174 TGPLL
+174 TTPLL
-179 FRLPGWKKIVFRLF
+179 FRLPGWKKIVARLF
-193 ARYYLDLPWR
+193 FRYYLDLPWR
-203 FRSAR
+203 WRSKR

-220 RLKMSMDKVGAK
+220 RLKLSMDKLGAK

-242 VTDDTGRV
+242 VTENGKV
-250 VGAIVEKEGVRTR
+250 VGAVVEKEGRRMR
-263 IGARRG
+263 IGARQG
-269 VLLAAGGFERNPEMR
+269 VLLAAGGFERSPEMR
-284 SKYLPVPTIYTGA
+284 SKYLPVATIYTGA

-305 IRGAMALGAQTARMD
+305 IRGAMELGAQTARMN

-349 MVNQAGKRYFNEA
+349 VVNQAGKRYFNEA
-362 ASYHIAGHAMIDSN
+362 ASYHIAGHAMIDNN
-376 KSGASTVPS
+376 KPGAATVPS

-413 DIQKVLIKGKTWDE
+413 NIKQVLIKGKTWEE

-432 GLPAAALKETIENFN
+432 GLPWSTLKQTIENFN
-447 KHAKEGRDPEFQRGL
+447 KHAKVGKDPEFLRGD

-483 EKAPFYAFPCYPG
+483 DKGPFYAFPVYPG

-508 NGQVLGKDSQPIPG
+508 NAQVLGKDGNPIPG

-559 VGAND
+559 VGANE